1 VSTETLLKPGLHP
14 GARSRETPGWLR
26 RKVSAHVRLTLPL
39 VLYLLFTLIPFYWM
53 LLFAFR
59 RPGASGILL
68 WPITFEHFQTVWN
81 GLGFA
86 VFFQNSVLVG
96 LSTLVFVSVLSLL
109 GGYALARYRFAFRG
123 PFMLIL
129 LCSQFIP
136 GSMLLIPLFTIF
148 HKMDLLN
155 HLTSLVIADSVF
167 QLPLATILMSGF
179 ISKIPVELEEAA
191 MIDGCSRI
199 RGFLAVI
206 LPLLRP
212 AVVAVGSFA
221 FIGSWNNFLFA
232 LMFMQR
238 QEKYTI
244 PVGLNFTI
252 GAYNVDFGALAAGG
266 VIAAL
271 PVVLI
276 FAVVQRY
283 LVQGLSAG
291 AVKG

>member
-1 VSTETLLKPGLHP
+1 VSNETLIRP
-14 GARSRETPGWLR
+14 GAVSARPRGAVGGFG
-26 RKVSAHVRLTLPL
+26 RKVSRHGRVTLPL
-39 VLYLLFTLIPFYWM
+39 VVYLVFTIVPFYWM

-59 RPGASGILL
+59 RPGATGLL
-68 WPITFEHFQTVWN
+68 PWPITFEHFATVWN
-81 GLGFA
+81 GLDFA
-86 VFFQNSVLVG
+86 TFFGNSVWVG

-109 GGYALARYRFAFRG
+109 GGYALARYRFKVRG
-123 PFMLIL
+123 PFMLVL

-136 GSMLLIPLFTIF
+136 GSMLLIPLFVIF
-148 HKMDLLN
+148 RNLHLLN
-155 HLTSLVIADSVF
+155 QLWSLIIADSVF
-167 QLPLATILMSGF
+167 QLPLATILMAGF
-179 ISKIPVELEEAA
+179 ITQIPVDLEEAA
-191 MIDGCSRI
+191 MIDGCSRL
-199 RGFLAVI
+199 RGFLAVV

-232 LMFMQR
+232 LMFMQS
-238 QEKYTI
+238 QEHYTI

-271 PVVLI
+271 PVVII
-276 FAVVQRY
+276 FGVVQRY